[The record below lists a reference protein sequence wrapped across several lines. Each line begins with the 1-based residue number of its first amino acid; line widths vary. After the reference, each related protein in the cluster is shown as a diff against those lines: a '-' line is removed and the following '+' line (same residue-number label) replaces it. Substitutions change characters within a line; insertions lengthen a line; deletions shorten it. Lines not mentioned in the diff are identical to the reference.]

1 MMNVKSMT
9 GYGRAEKNY
18 QDKRII
24 VEIKSLNSKQN
35 DLLVKLP
42 SIYSELEID
51 IRNVIG
57 SRLKRGKIYCQI
69 NIEYNENS
77 KRLNINKPLVVS
89 YINELREIIKLSE
102 FHENSDLL
110 SIAMRLPDV
119 VSTDSQKLSANEI
132 SIVNEIVIEALNLID
147 LFRAEEGEILAN
159 DFLKR
164 IEIIATLLTE
174 IQPFE
179 DGRLTKIRERIE
191 NELINFG
198 TKINID
204 QNRLEQELIFYLEKL
219 DITEEKIRL
228 TKHLEYFSNTLN
240 DKEEEKGKKLAFVIQ
255 EIGREINTLGSKAND
270 AAMQKLVVQMKDEL
284 EKIKEQLLN
293 IL

>member
-1 MMNVKSMT
+1 MNVKSMT

-57 SRLKRGKIYCQI
+57 SRLKRGKIYCQV

-77 KRLNINKPLVVS
+77 KRVNINKPLVIS

-102 FHENSDLL
+102 FQDNSDLL

-119 VSTDSQKLSANEI
+119 VSTDSQKLSTNEI
-132 SIVNEIVIEALNLID
+132 SIVSEIVIEALNLID

-164 IEIIATLLTE
+164 IEIIATLLKE

-228 TKHLEYFSNTLN
+228 TKHLEYFNNTLN